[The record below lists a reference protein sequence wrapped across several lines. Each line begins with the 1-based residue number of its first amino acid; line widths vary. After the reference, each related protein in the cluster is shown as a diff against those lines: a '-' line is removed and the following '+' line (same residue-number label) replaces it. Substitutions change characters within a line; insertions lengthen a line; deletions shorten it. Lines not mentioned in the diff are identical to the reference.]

1 MTTMWYRYNYY
12 THFTNEE
19 IEAQRERLIS
29 LVQIKYLRNYFVV
42 DKNFSRLLIVF
53 QVVIDI
59 NIC

>member
-19 IEAQRERLIS
+19 IEAHRERLIS